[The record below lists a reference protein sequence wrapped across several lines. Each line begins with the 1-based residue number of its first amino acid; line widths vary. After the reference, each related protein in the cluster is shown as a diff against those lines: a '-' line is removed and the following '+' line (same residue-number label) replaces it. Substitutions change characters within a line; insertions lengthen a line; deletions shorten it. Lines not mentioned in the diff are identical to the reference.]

1 MNTNK
6 TLGSNK
12 QHSDRE
18 CLYKAEVTMTGK
30 GTRFQEWMP
39 VFFTVNILALLMPGY
54 LQKSSITMT
63 ERVKSGCPKRYFQP
77 RMPSSGLCPDFI
89 SLSTIL
95 NNQIHRFHRTMNPDD
110 FDKLNIRR

>member
-18 CLYKAEVTMTGK
+18 CLYKTIVTMTGK
-30 GTRFQEWMP
+30 GARLQEWMP

-54 LQKSSITMT
+54 LKKRSITMT
-63 ERVKSGCPKRYFQP
+63 ERG
-77 RMPSSGLCPDFI
+77 
-89 SLSTIL
+89 
-95 NNQIHRFHRTMNPDD
+95 
-110 FDKLNIRR
+110 

>member
-39 VFFTVNILALLMPGY
+39 VFFTVNILALVGNDSNLLIVFY
-54 LQKSSITMT
+54 
-63 ERVKSGCPKRYFQP
+63 V
-77 RMPSSGLCPDFI
+77 
-89 SLSTIL
+89 
-95 NNQIHRFHRTMNPDD
+95 QIMPDD
-110 FDKLNIRR
+110 FVMQLHRF

>member
-54 LQKSSITMT
+54 PVSLNVANWFQCSA
-63 ERVKSGCPKRYFQP
+63 RFADAGDRRGRGNSG
-77 RMPSSGLCPDFI
+77 D
-89 SLSTIL
+89 
-95 NNQIHRFHRTMNPDD
+95 
-110 FDKLNIRR
+110 

>member
-39 VFFTVNILALLMPGY
+39 VFFTVNILALVIPGY

-63 ERVKSGCPKRYFQP
+63 ER
-77 RMPSSGLCPDFI
+77 
-89 SLSTIL
+89 
-95 NNQIHRFHRTMNPDD
+95 N
-110 FDKLNIRR
+110 

>member
-18 CLYKAEVTMTGK
+18 CLYKTIVTVTGK
-30 GTRFQEWMP
+30 GARLQEWIP
-39 VFFTVNILALLMPGY
+39 VFLTVNIPALLMSGY

-63 ERVKSGCPKRYFQP
+63 ERG
-77 RMPSSGLCPDFI
+77 
-89 SLSTIL
+89 
-95 NNQIHRFHRTMNPDD
+95 
-110 FDKLNIRR
+110 

>member
-1 MNTNK
+1 
-6 TLGSNK
+6 LSYQFSSDGYIRRSVYAY

-39 VFFTVNILALLMPGY
+39 VFFTVNILALVIPGY

-63 ERVKSGCPKRYFQP
+63 ERG
-77 RMPSSGLCPDFI
+77 
-89 SLSTIL
+89 
-95 NNQIHRFHRTMNPDD
+95 
-110 FDKLNIRR
+110 

>member
-39 VFFTVNILALLMPGY
+39 VFFTVNIPALLMPIFTEEQHNHDGTGLSQVVLNAIHNLVCCLQVYVQTSY
-54 LQKSSITMT
+54 LSQQSSII
-63 ERVKSGCPKRYFQP
+63 RYTAFTGP
-77 RMPSSGLCPDFI
+77 
-89 SLSTIL
+89 
-95 NNQIHRFHRTMNPDD
+95 
-110 FDKLNIRR
+110 

>member
-18 CLYKAEVTMTGK
+18 CLYIAEVTMTGK

-54 LQKSSITMT
+54 LKKRSITMT
-63 ERVKSGCPKRYFQP
+63 
-77 RMPSSGLCPDFI
+77 
-89 SLSTIL
+89 
-95 NNQIHRFHRTMNPDD
+95 
-110 FDKLNIRR
+110 

>member
-30 GTRFQEWMP
+30 GVRLQEWIP
-39 VFFTVNILALLMPGY
+39 VFSTVNVRDSTRLSQVALNAIHNPVCR
-54 LQKSSITMT
+54 LQ
-63 ERVKSGCPKRYFQP
+63 VYV
-77 RMPSSGLCPDFI
+77 
-89 SLSTIL
+89 
-95 NNQIHRFHRTMNPDD
+95 QIAYSANR
-110 FDKLNIRR
+110 

>member
-39 VFFTVNILALLMPGY
+39 VFFTVNILALVMPGY
-54 LQKSSITMT
+54 PEEEHNHDGTGLSQVVLNAIFNLVCLLQVYVQTSYLSQQSSII
-63 ERVKSGCPKRYFQP
+63 RYTAFTGP
-77 RMPSSGLCPDFI
+77 
-89 SLSTIL
+89 
-95 NNQIHRFHRTMNPDD
+95 
-110 FDKLNIRR
+110 

>member
-18 CLYKAEVTMTGK
+18 CLYKTEVTMTGK

-39 VFFTVNILALLMPGY
+39 VFFHCKYPGITNAVIFKEEEHNHDRTGLSQVVLNAIFNLVCLLQVYVQTSY
-54 LQKSSITMT
+54 LSQQSSII
-63 ERVKSGCPKRYFQP
+63 RYTAFTGP
-77 RMPSSGLCPDFI
+77 
-89 SLSTIL
+89 
-95 NNQIHRFHRTMNPDD
+95 
-110 FDKLNIRR
+110 

>member
-1 MNTNK
+1 KRAYCLKTQPATGETYPKSDLFNKAMNTNK

-39 VFFTVNILALLMPGY
+39 VFFTVNILALVIPGY

-63 ERVKSGCPKRYFQP
+63 ERG
-77 RMPSSGLCPDFI
+77 
-89 SLSTIL
+89 
-95 NNQIHRFHRTMNPDD
+95 
-110 FDKLNIRR
+110 

>member
-63 ERVKSGCPKRYFQP
+63 ERGESNGSNRYPIMKTVNF
-77 RMPSSGLCPDFI
+77 GV
-89 SLSTIL
+89 
-95 NNQIHRFHRTMNPDD
+95 
-110 FDKLNIRR
+110 NIKF

>member
-1 MNTNK
+1 RSHWSTSK
-6 TLGSNK
+6 TPSYTKSVSWQHHRSNK

-39 VFFTVNILALLMPGY
+39 VFFTVNILALVIPGY

-63 ERVKSGCPKRYFQP
+63 ERG
-77 RMPSSGLCPDFI
+77 
-89 SLSTIL
+89 
-95 NNQIHRFHRTMNPDD
+95 
-110 FDKLNIRR
+110 